1 MAGKKKETFDDR
13 LRIHYDELKWL
24 YMELY
29 GNDDMFGEL
38 CEQMRWYD
46 GQRKPALKKL
56 DQKEARVRA
65 AYENGIDTLEEYREN
80 RERIRQERERLQKLL
95 AAAQSPQPAPPR
107 ELVLQRIRTVL
118 ELLQDDQADSEA
130 KGSMLRSIVEDIVV
144 DKPHDRLVFHLYIQ
158 G

>member
-29 GNDDMFGEL
+29 ENDDMFGEL

-56 DQKEARVRA
+56 DQKRKAQGRMVP
-65 AYENGIDTLEEYREN
+65 EE
-80 RERIRQERERLQKLL
+80 
-95 AAAQSPQPAPPR
+95 
-107 ELVLQRIRTVL
+107 RTAGN
-118 ELLQDDQADSEA
+118 DD
-130 KGSMLRSIVEDIVV
+130 V
-144 DKPHDRLVFHLYIQ
+144 Y
-158 G
+158 